1 MLNFFP
7 LLSIPVLIYNVIAL
21 GGGVFSRSSTD
32 VFSGFSRSL
41 LGVPMA
47 SGAVWAIT
55 AGDVVLMLALVLL
68 FAELV
73 KTANQGRDMALN
85 RTLSLALFIVCLLE
99 FILLPAF
106 ASTLFFVLTIMTLF
120 DVIAGYM
127 LNATSVYADDDYDVD
142 DAYEEDELD

>member
-32 VFSGFSRSL
+32 VVSGFSRSL

-127 LNATSVYADDDYDVD
+127 LNTTPAYADDDYDAD
-142 DAYEEDELD
+142 DVYEEDDLD